1 MLRLSIAL
9 LMLTSAPSLAV
20 AEIRFSASPSLTVQ
34 RAPSLLA
41 VGDLD
46 DDGFAEVVVGSPAS
60 NMLAVLSVLSDG
72 SLTPRR
78 NITLGRN
85 LAGLAV
91 LDVDADGRND
101 VLVAD
106 ASGGARN
113 GDLLWLRRTGPLDF
127 DPPLVFPL
135 AVFALRAFAAGDFDG
150 DGFPDAAIVTGTRRQ
165 IALSRNVDGAEFVS
179 QPLLERFE
187 REPRGLRAGRFDATG
202 RDSLVVINT
211 NVNREHELVVL
222 AYEDPTFALPGLPLP
237 LGATPPVDVITGDF
251 NGDGHL
257 DLAVLHAQAD
267 RAFYVTTFLN
277 RPQFSAPGATSPGS
291 FVMRSPL
298 AFDCPADAGG
308 TLSRCT
314 PQTLTAGDFDADG
327 RVDLMIAVNSP
338 PRLYLLAGL
347 GDGGFDLAGL
357 MSVGGGQSLGALA
370 VADVTGDG
378 VADVVVTDVGSNT
391 VTVLRAEVP
400 QRKPLGSSCVVG
412 AECVSLACVDGV
424 CCGASACASG
434 ERCDVPGR
442 VGACEPLAP
451 LGTGCG
457 SAAVCASSFCTDG
470 VCCVRASCG
479 PGLSCFSDVPGQCGV
494 GVATPTP
501 TRPSVP
507 GATPTPLGSG
517 APCTAAGQCAS
528 GRCVDAH
535 CCNQNCPAGL
545 FCNLSG
551 EEGTCRAR
559 RFIGEP
565 CAKHDDCVAEQCGGD
580 GLCAVPVT
588 PSPTPVRSPAG
599 SLCTAAGDC
608 QTGHCTD
615 GVCCYEAACAVGER
629 CDITGMLGDCRP
641 RLDPGATCGR
651 DSDCRGDGPCLPT
664 GGTSVCAAASQTP
677 GPIGCYGDCSGDG
690 QVTVNEILVLI
701 EIALGAQAVANCT
714 SGDIDGDGQIS
725 VDELLTAVSLALAGC
740 S

>member
-1 MLRLSIAL
+1 MLRFCIAL
-9 LMLTSAPSLAV
+9 LILAATPLQSV
-20 AEIRFSASPSLTVQ
+20 AEIRFTPGTSITVQ

-41 VGDLD
+41 LGDLD
-46 DDGFAEVVVGSPAS
+46 DDGIAEVVVGSPAS
-60 NMLAVLSVLSDG
+60 NMLAVLSVLADG

-91 LDVDADGRND
+91 VDVDADGRND
-101 VLVAD
+101 VLIAD

-113 GDLLWLRRTGPLDF
+113 GDLLWLRSTGPLDF
-127 DPPLVFPL
+127 DAPLVFPL
-135 AVFALRAFAAGDFDG
+135 SVFALRAFAAGDFDG

-165 IALSRNVDGAEFVS
+165 IALSRNIDGAEFAS

-211 NVNREHELVVL
+211 NTNREHELVVL
-222 AYEDPTFALPGLPLP
+222 GYEGPTFGLPGLPLP
-237 LGATPPVDVITGDF
+237 LAATAPVDVITGDF

-257 DLAVLHAQAD
+257 DFAVLHAQAD

-291 FVMRSPL
+291 FLMRSPL

-308 TLSRCT
+308 TLTRCV
-314 PQTLTAGDFDADG
+314 PQTLAAGDFDADG
-327 RVDLMIAVNSP
+327 RVDLIVAINSP
-338 PRLYLLAGL
+338 PRLYLLGGL
-347 GDGGFDLAGL
+347 GDGGFDLAGRI
-357 MSVGGGQSLGALA
+357 SVGGGQTFGALA
-370 VADVTGDG
+370 AADVSGDG
-378 VADVVVTDVGSNT
+378 VPDVVVTDTGSNA
-391 VTVLRAEVP
+391 VTLLRAEVP
-400 QRKPLGSSCVVG
+400 QRKPLGSSCLAG
-412 AECVSLACVDGV
+412 GECVSLACVDGV
-424 CCGASACASG
+424 CCGSSACASG

-442 VGACEPLAP
+442 AGFCEPLAP
-451 LGTGCG
+451 LGTGCA

-470 VCCVRASCG
+470 VCCVRANCG
-479 PGLSCFSDVPGQCGV
+479 PGLSCFSDLPGQCGL

-501 TRPSVP
+501 TRPVVP
-507 GATPTPLGSG
+507 GATPTPLGLG
-517 APCTAAGQCAS
+517 APCSAAGQCAT
-528 GRCVDAH
+528 GRCVDGR
-535 CCNQNCPAGL
+535 CCNENCSTGL

-565 CAKHDDCVAEQCGGD
+565 CAKHDDCVAERCGEG
-580 GLCAVPVT
+580 GLCALPVT
-588 PSPTPVRSPAG
+588 PSPTPVRSSPG
-599 SLCTAAGDC
+599 SLCAVADEC

-615 GVCCYEAACAVGER
+615 GVCCFEPACAVGER
-629 CDITGMLGDCRP
+629 CDITGMRGDCRP
-641 RLDPGATCGR
+641 RLEPGATCGR
-651 DSDCRGDGPCLPT
+651 NSDCRGDGPCLSS
-664 GGTSVCAAASQTP
+664 GGASVCAAPSETP
-677 GPIGCYGDCSGDG
+677 GPRACFGDCSGDG

-701 EIALGAQAVANCT
+701 EIALGAQPIASCAN
-714 SGDIDGDGQIS
+714 GDIDGDGQIS

-740 S
+740 